1 MNRLLM
7 NASRTAVM
15 ATLLLVGAVMHSAAV
30 CATPVSLTESSS
42 FAILAGS
49 TVTNTGPSS
58 VFGDLGI
65 SPGTALTGFP
75 PGTLSGTQH
84 LGDPTASLAQGD
96 LTVVYNLAA
105 GLTPSAL
112 LATELGGTT
121 LSPGVYHSA
130 AGTFGI
136 NGDLTLDALGDP
148 NAQFIFQ
155 CATTVITAGASR
167 VVLAGGALA
176 SNVFWQVGSSATLG
190 IGSTFKGNILAL
202 ASITVGNGAAVDGRL
217 LARNGAVTLNA
228 NVITAPGGSV
238 TAVRPSTW
246 SGVKALYR

>member
-1 MNRLLM
+1 MNRIVM
-7 NASRTAVM
+7 NTVRTTVLAP
-15 ATLLLVGAVMHSAAV
+15 LLLVSTVMTTVAVSAPLQV
-30 CATPVSLTESSS
+30 TQLSN

-58 VFGDLGI
+58 VLGDLGI

-75 PGTLSGTQH
+75 PGTASGTQH
-84 LGDPTASLAQGD
+84 LGDSAAGLAQGD
-96 LTVVYNLAA
+96 LTALYNQAAALAP
-105 GLTPSAL
+105 TAL

-121 LSPGVYHSA
+121 LNGGVYRSA
-130 AGTFGI
+130 PGTFGI
-136 NGDLTLDALGDP
+136 NGTLTLDALGDP

-155 CATTVITAGASR
+155 SATTVITAAASR

-202 ASITVGNGAAVDGRL
+202 ASIAVSTGAVVDGRL
-217 LARNGAVTLNA
+217 LARNGAVTLDS
-228 NVITAPGGSV
+228 NVITAPAFGV
-238 TAVRPSTW
+238 TAVTPSTW
-246 SGVKALYR
+246 GAVKALYR